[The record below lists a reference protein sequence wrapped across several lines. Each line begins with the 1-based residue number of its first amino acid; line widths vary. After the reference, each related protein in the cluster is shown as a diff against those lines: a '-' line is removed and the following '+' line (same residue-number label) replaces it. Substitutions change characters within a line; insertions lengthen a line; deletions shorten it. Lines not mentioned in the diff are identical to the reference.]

1 MLLSPFDSLI
11 WYRERVE
18 RLFGVR
24 HRLEAYTPKE
34 KRQFGYFAMP
44 VLGGTRL
51 VGLVDP
57 GREGDVFVAK
67 QVTVLDLE
75 SKVESKAKPKALEQV
90 ARATLHA
97 ASWVGCS
104 SVSVG
109 RVEPEAAREELV
121 DLLDTRP

>member
-1 MLLSPFDSLI
+1 
-11 WYRERVE
+11 
-18 RLFGVR
+18 
-24 HRLEAYTPKE
+24 LEAYTPKE

-67 QVTVLDLE
+67 QVTVLDLK
-75 SKVESKAKPKALEQV
+75 SKVESKAKSKAKAKAKALEHV

-121 DLLDTRP
+121 NLLETRP

>member
-1 MLLSPFDSLI
+1 M
-11 WYRERVE
+11 
-18 RLFGVR
+18 R

-57 GREGDVFVAK
+57 GRQGDVFVAK

-75 SKVESKAKPKALEQV
+75 SKAKAKAKPKPKAKAKALEHL
-90 ARATLHA
+90 ARAALHA
-97 ASWVGCS
+97 ASWVGCT

-109 RVEPEAAREELV
+109 RVEPEAARGELV
-121 DLLDTRP
+121 SLLDMRP

>member
-1 MLLSPFDSLI
+1 
-11 WYRERVE
+11 
-18 RLFGVR
+18 VR

-67 QVTVLDLE
+67 QVTVLD
-75 SKVESKAKPKALEQV
+75 VESKSTALTKTKQKAKALEHV
-90 ARATLHA
+90 ARATLQA
-97 ASWVGCS
+97 ASWVGCT
-104 SVSVG
+104 SVSLG
-109 RVEPEAAREELV
+109 RVEPEAARRELV
-121 DLLDTRP
+121 GLLNRRR

>member
-1 MLLSPFDSLI
+1 
-11 WYRERVE
+11 
-18 RLFGVR
+18 
-24 HRLEAYTPKE
+24 LEAYTPKE
-34 KRQFGYFAMP
+34 ERQFGYFAMP

-67 QVTVLDLE
+67 QVTVLE
-75 SKVESKAKPKALEQV
+75 SKVESRAKAKTLEHV